1 MEEKNNN
8 QDIPVCPHCGGE
20 LLKWQPPLESSW
32 GSDPQF
38 VCFNDECPY
47 FIRGWRW
54 MLEKFQQRASYRY
67 RYDPAMKSSGPL
79 PVWSKDAH
87 KDRIIFE

>member
-1 MEEKNNN
+1 MENNN
-8 QDIPVCPHCGGE
+8 KIQDTSICPHCGSV
-20 LLKWQPPLESSW
+20 LIKWQPPPESSW
-32 GSDPQF
+32 GSAPQF

-47 FIRGWRW
+47 YVNGWKW
-54 MLEKFQQRASYRY
+54 MLEKFQRRASYRF
-67 RYDPAMKSSGPL
+67 RFDPNTRGSGPL